1 MAYKRDVVENHLE
14 MQKSLAFVVLSFL
27 IVSTAQDSFSQETN
41 ANVLK
46 SPYVGRDADTEPL
59 IKPVENKDKKVSTE
73 KLEQYMFELVNK
85 DRAKSGAPPVKLSKE
100 LTALARE
107 LASDLMRRKAFE
119 HKTGDGLSTNQR
131 AVKKG
136 IRTPI
141 FENLGTQSGP
151 DPALQMVTELEES
164 FVSEPPDQQNH
175 RFILL
180 NPKAT
185 HVGIAIIQADNSIIV
200 VQNFTESDP
209 AANDTAG
216 NGSETP

>member
-1 MAYKRDVVENHLE
+1 MNRSIL
-14 MQKSLAFVVLSFL
+14 LALSIAL
-27 IVSTAQDSFSQETN
+27 CWSHAGSVAQETN

-46 SPYVGRDADTEPL
+46 SPYLGRNSDEPL
-59 IKPVENKDKKVSTE
+59 VKPTESKTKKVSTE
-73 KLEQYMFELVNK
+73 KLEQQMFELVNK
-85 DRAKSGAPPVKLSKE
+85 DRAKFGAPPVKFNKE
-100 LTALARE
+100 LTELARE
-107 LASDLMRRKAFE
+107 LATDLMRRNAFE

-151 DPALQMVTELEES
+151 DPAPQMVIELEES
-164 FVSEPPDQQNH
+164 FVSEPPDQKNH
-175 RFILL
+175 RYILL

-185 HVGIAIIQADNSIIV
+185 HVGIGIVQTDESIIV

-209 AANDTAG
+209 AASGAMGND
-216 NGSETP
+216 SESSPPQ